1 MLADMRGRW
10 VKASYVEDKSITAP
24 LAARIFDNRLWR
36 PDRPLRI
43 MMIGTDFEVRVWE
56 TLLGI
61 PMGKCSTY
69 STSPARSAGRR
80 RRARR
85 RRGRQEP
92 DVVRRAV
99 PSRARP
105 LRRHHGLSLGADS
118 QARDAGLGSGPIR
131 CRKPRRELRSVPLPL
146 VGRGG
151 GPSRVAR
158 LERSES
164 RDCLPVARP
173 GFRCTQAGL
182 RCYVLNLLPEKRRV
196 AEAAAG
202 HMA

>member
-10 VKASYVEDKSITAP
+10 RKAGYVEDKSITAP

-43 MMIGTDFEVRVWE
+43 VMIGTDFEVRVWE

-69 STSPARSAGRR
+69 SDIANKIGNAEGLARG
-80 RRARR
+80 R

-92 DVVRRAV
+92 DVVRGAV

-105 LRRHHGLSLGADS
+105 LRRHHGLSLGPDA
-118 QARDAGLGSGPIR
+118 QARDARLGSRASG
-131 CRKPRRELRSVPLPL
+131 S
-146 VGRGG
+146 
-151 GPSRVAR
+151 
-158 LERSES
+158 
-164 RDCLPVARP
+164 
-173 GFRCTQAGL
+173 
-182 RCYVLNLLPEKRRV
+182 
-196 AEAAAG
+196 AAA
-202 HMA
+202 